1 MINRKF
7 LVSAALAAVLACAS
21 PSYGQ
26 SGAEDFVEEA
36 DVFYAKVGYAP
47 GMIQE
52 TEWSGSA
59 YATTDKKAFKPKY
72 DFGLM
77 GGSGALGYY
86 FGGMRVE
93 IEGSVHKVA
102 AEKDTKLS
110 TTPVASVNTSTAAG
124 SGNGGTGGAGS
135 TASNANTVATYKGA
149 TFIGGM
155 LSVNYDV
162 AVTEYISPY
171 FGVGFGAQRVALDF
185 EKSNSVTAYHL
196 ASQLKAGVNVTGLA
210 SVVPYA
216 GYKFTYLN
224 EREYTG
230 AKADDGT
237 TTFAPKVA
245 HMVHNFEVGVMVP
258 MNA

>member
-7 LVSAALAAVLACAS
+7 LVGVALAGVLACTS
-21 PSYGQ
+21 SSYAQG
-26 SGAEDFVEEA
+26 GAEDFAEEA

-52 TEWSGSA
+52 TEWSGEA
-59 YATTDKKAFKPKY
+59 YAAKGKAEKEAFKPGY
-72 DFGLM
+72 GFGLM

-102 AEKDTKLS
+102 AEENSQLHTKPA
-110 TTPVASVNTSTAAG
+110 T
-124 SGNGGTGGAGS
+124 
-135 TASNANTVATYKGA
+135 ANTGDAKTATYKGA
-149 TFIGGM
+149 TFIGGI
-155 LSVNYDV
+155 LSVNYDI
-162 AVTEYISPY
+162 AVTDYLSPY
-171 FGVGFGAQRVALDF
+171 FGVGFGTHRVALDF
-185 EKSNSVTAYHL
+185 EKSSVTAYHL

-237 TTFAPKVA
+237 TTFAPKVS
-245 HMVHNFEVGVMVP
+245 HMVHNFEAGVMIPV
-258 MNA
+258 NA

>member
-7 LVSAALAAVLACAS
+7 LVGVALVGTLACAS
-21 PSYGQ
+21 SYAQG
-26 SGAEDFVEEA
+26 GAEGFAEEA

-47 GMIQE
+47 GMMHE
-52 TEWSGSA
+52 TEWSGDA
-59 YATTDKKAFKPKY
+59 YAASAAAADKKAFKPKY

-77 GGSGALGYY
+77 GGSGSLGYY

-110 TTPVASVNTSTAAG
+110 VKLPANATTST
-124 SGNGGTGGAGS
+124 N
-135 TASNANTVATYKGA
+135 ATYKGA
-149 TFIGGM
+149 TFVGGV

-162 AVTEYISPY
+162 AVTDYISPY
-171 FGVGFGAQRVALDF
+171 FGVGFGAHRVALDF
-185 EKSNSVTAYHL
+185 EKSESVTAYHL
-196 ASQLKAGVNVTGLA
+196 ASQLKAGVNVTGLT
-210 SVVPYA
+210 SVVPYV

>member
-7 LVSAALAAVLACAS
+7 LVGVALVGTLACAS
-21 PSYGQ
+21 PSYAQG
-26 SGAEDFVEEA
+26 GAEGFAEEA

-47 GMIQE
+47 GMMQE
-52 TEWSGSA
+52 TEWSGDA
-59 YATTDKKAFKPKY
+59 YATDATPTDKKAFKPGY

-77 GGSGALGYY
+77 GGSGSLGYY

-110 TTPVASVNTSTAAG
+110 TKLPAA
-124 SGNGGTGGAGS
+124 A
-135 TASNANTVATYKGA
+135 NAATTTATYKGA
-149 TFIGGM
+149 TFVGGV

-162 AVTEYISPY
+162 AVTDYISPY
-171 FGVGFGAQRVALDF
+171 FGVGFGAHRVALDF
-185 EKSNSVTAYHL
+185 EKSESVTAYHL
-196 ASQLKAGVNVTGLA
+196 ASQLKAGVNVTGLT
-210 SVVPYA
+210 SVVPYV

-230 AKADDGT
+230 AKADDGS

-245 HMVHNFEVGVMVP
+245 HMLHNFEVGVMVP

>member
-1 MINRKF
+1 MIDRKF
-7 LVSAALAAVLACAS
+7 LVSLAIFGVLASAS
-21 PSYGQ
+21 PSYSQG
-26 SGAEDFVEEA
+26 GAEGFAEEA
-36 DVFYAKVGYAP
+36 DVFYAKVSYAP

-52 TEWSGSA
+52 TEWSGEA
-59 YATTDKKAFKPKY
+59 YANNATATEKKAFKPEY

-77 GGSGALGYY
+77 GGSGSLGYY

-93 IEGSVHKVA
+93 IEGSVHKITA
-102 AEKDTKLS
+102 KKDTKLR
-110 TTPVASVNTSTAAG
+110 TKVP
-124 SGNGGTGGAGS
+124 
-135 TASNANTVATYKGA
+135 ASNGSDANADTATYKGA
-149 TFIGGM
+149 TFVGGM

-162 AVTEYISPY
+162 AITDYISPY
-171 FGVGFGAQRVALDF
+171 FGVGFGAHRVALDF

-196 ASQLKAGVNVTGLA
+196 ASQLKAGVNVTGLT

-216 GYKFTYLN
+216 GYRFTYLN

-237 TTFAPKVA
+237 TAFTPKVA
-245 HMVHNFEVGVMVP
+245 HMIHNFEVGVMVP